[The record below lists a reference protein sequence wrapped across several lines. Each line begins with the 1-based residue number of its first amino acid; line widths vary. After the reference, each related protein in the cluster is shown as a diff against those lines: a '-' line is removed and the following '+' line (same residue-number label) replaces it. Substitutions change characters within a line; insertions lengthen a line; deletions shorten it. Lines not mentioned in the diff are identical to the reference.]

1 MTFNTNKVKEILL
14 AGNYISSKDLA
25 QAEIQSASRH
35 VSLVDY
41 LLSSR
46 IITNDLLGQAIAEY
60 FKVDYADLNS
70 NPPEASQVLRIP
82 EAWAKKYRVVIF
94 QEDADII
101 TIASDDPQGM
111 LLTTLAPLFPAKKI
125 ILVYS
130 LPQDIDA
137 AFVKYKKILRFALS
151 KLSM

>member
-70 NPPEASQVLRIP
+70 NPPEASQVLRTSSGCP
-82 EAWAKKYRVVIF
+82 SF
-94 QEDADII
+94 
-101 TIASDDPQGM
+101 
-111 LLTTLAPLFPAKKI
+111 
-125 ILVYS
+125 
-130 LPQDIDA
+130 
-137 AFVKYKKILRFALS
+137 ILRACVSVFARLICYLS
-151 KLSM
+151 PVSLGL